1 MRGDAK
7 PLVKMLQGADTRFI
21 IPVYQHNYDWRQEQ
35 CERLFDD
42 LEGIAREGHASHF
55 FGSIVSKAD
64 MDRRVLIDGQQ
75 RMTTVFILLAALVA
89 QLEAGNVASES
100 PGRTA
105 DRIRCEWLID
115 EFDEVEKLKLKLVKD
130 DQEAFRRV
138 VEGDAGRL
146 VEGSNV
152 TENYRYLLGCVGA
165 TGLTAEELRDAVKVL
180 TVIDIRLEAD
190 DDAQLIFESLNST
203 GLALSEGDKIRNY
216 ILMDLPE
223 AEQEE
228 CYTKYWN
235 PIEANC
241 GYDVSGFVRDW
252 LTCATGRTPAIAR
265 VYPEFRRHVASRVAG
280 DLLAELLRYSELYRQ
295 AEGASYPSAR
305 ANAVL
310 RRLELLDAGVTMPF
324 LMSALASFEG
334 GEIGEGE
341 LVEALLAV
349 ETYLFRRWVCR
360 VPTNALNKV
369 FETLHREAER
379 GVADGQGYANALKH
393 SLLRR
398 EGAGVLPRDDEFRR
412 CFEWRDFYHIDR
424 KRLYLYDRL
433 ENGDSVERV
442 NVVGMLEDGTLTVEH
457 IMPQTLSPQWRH
469 ELGEEA
475 DDEVHAAYVNTIGNL
490 TLTGYNSQYSNN
502 PFADKRDRE
511 NGFRDSGLRL
521 SRAVALCDR
530 WGIREI
536 EERRERL
543 WSRFLK
549 LWPMPESTYASAEAA
564 RERHA
569 LDGGFEFTGLKVS
582 ACSLRGERA
591 AVGTWV
597 EAMRWLLP
605 RVYAEDPRAFR
616 AAVTGGRFPSRY
628 FSTEPLGYGF
638 EIGGGIWYNPGC
650 STSEKMET
658 LRRIVDR
665 VDTLEQGD
673 ISFEV
678 RG

>member
-1 MRGDAK
+1 M
-7 PLVKMLQGADTRFI
+7 
-21 IPVYQHNYDWRQEQ
+21 
-35 CERLFDD
+35 
-42 LEGIAREGHASHF
+42 
-55 FGSIVSKAD
+55 
-64 MDRRVLIDGQQ
+64 
-75 RMTTVFILLAALVA
+75 
-89 QLEAGNVASES
+89 
-100 PGRTA
+100 
-105 DRIRCEWLID
+105 
-115 EFDEVEKLKLKLVKD
+115 
-130 DQEAFRRV
+130 
-138 VEGDAGRL
+138 
-146 VEGSNV
+146 
-152 TENYRYLLGCVGA
+152 
-165 TGLTAEELRDAVKVL
+165 
-180 TVIDIRLEAD
+180 
-190 DDAQLIFESLNST
+190 
-203 GLALSEGDKIRNY
+203 
-216 ILMDLPE
+216 
-223 AEQEE
+223 
-228 CYTKYWN
+228 
-235 PIEANC
+235 
-241 GYDVSGFVRDW
+241 
-252 LTCATGRTPAIAR
+252 
-265 VYPEFRRHVASRVAG
+265 
-280 DLLAELLRYSELYRQ
+280 
-295 AEGASYPSAR
+295 
-305 ANAVL
+305 
-310 RRLELLDAGVTMPF
+310 
-324 LMSALASFEG
+324 
-334 GEIGEGE
+334 
-341 LVEALLAV
+341 
-349 ETYLFRRWVCR
+349 
-360 VPTNALNKV
+360 
-369 FETLHREAER
+369 FETLYREAKR
-379 GVADGQGYANALKH
+379 GIADGQGYANALKH

-398 EGAGVLPRDDEFRR
+398 EGAGILPRDDEFRR

-469 ELGEEA
+469 ELGEET

-543 WSRFLK
+543 RSRFLK
-549 LWPMPESTYASAEAA
+549 LWPMPESTYAPAEAA

>member
-7 PLVKMLQGADTRFI
+7 PLVKMLQGADTRFV
-21 IPVYQHNYDWRQEQ
+21 IPVYQRNYDWRREQ

-42 LEGIAREGHASHF
+42 LEEIVAEGRASHF

-75 RMTTVFILLAALVA
+75 RVTTTFILLAALVA

-100 PGRTA
+100 PARTA
-105 DRIRCEWLID
+105 DRIRREWLID

-138 VEGDAGRL
+138 VDGDAGKL

-152 TENYRYLLGCVGA
+152 TENYRYLLERVGR
-165 TGLTAEELRDAVKVL
+165 TSLTAEQLRDAIKAL

-190 DDAQLIFESLNST
+190 DNAQLIFESLNST

-216 ILMDLPE
+216 VLMDLPE

-228 CYTKYWN
+228 CYARYWN
-235 PIEANC
+235 PIELNC
-241 GYDVSGFVRDW
+241 DYDVSGLVRDY
-252 LTCATGRTPAIAR
+252 LTCATRRAPTIAR
-265 VYPEFRRHVASRVAG
+265 VYPEFRRHAASRDVRG
-280 DLLAELLRYSELYRQ
+280 LLAELLRYSELHHDVTN
-295 AEGASYPSAR
+295 SSCPSEK

-310 RRLELLDAGVTMPF
+310 RRLGLLGAGVTTPF
-324 LMSALASFEG
+324 LTCALSSYED

-349 ETYLFRRWVCR
+349 ETYLFRRWVCK

-369 FETLHREAER
+369 FETLHWEAKR
-379 GVADGQGYANALKH
+379 GIADGQGYANALKH

-398 EGAGVLPRDDEFRR
+398 EGAGILPRDDEFRR

-457 IMPQTLSPQWRH
+457 IMPQTLSPQWRCD
-469 ELGEEA
+469 LGEGV

-521 SRAVALCDR
+521 NRTVSLCR
-530 WGIREI
+530 TWGIREI
-536 EERRERL
+536 EARRERL
-543 WSRFLK
+543 WGKFLR
-549 LWPMPESTYASAEAA
+549 LWPMPASTYVPAEAA
-564 RERHA
+564 RESHA
-569 LDGGFEFTGLKVS
+569 LDDGLEFTGLKVS

-591 AVGTWV
+591 GVGTWV

-605 RVYAEDPRAFR
+605 RIYAEDPRAVR

-628 FSTEPLGYGF
+628 FSTEPLDYGF

-650 STSEKMET
+650 STSEKMGA

-678 RG
+678 RP